1 MNKKKESNYGHF
13 YTKFIK
19 LLNLLVKRNKN
30 QQTMIDK
37 INSLINI
44 FDVGDLKFFFLV
56 VKKNIK
62 NLMTLSLIFSL
73 LVFLISSNQEKKFL
87 SKATI
92 VIEPDDN
99 KIVNIEEVYSI
110 EALSNRIN
118 NQIAILKSDEVLEY
132 IVKDKKSSM
141 KFKNLYSEN
150 KQNLFR
156 RIFSKK
162 INIDEDFLKSIL
174 TANFSVRNIPRSD
187 VLELSFIS
195 TNPKISQL
203 ALMSIIDSYQ
213 RYEIDSK
220 IQITNYAN
228 KKITERLKELVAQ
241 MDIAQKKLSNYK
253 KDNNLVD
260 TGNVKELKIK
270 EIQSISS
277 RIVDAK
283 KNYQEQQN
291 DLLSIKVADGDMDA
305 LLAIKDLRSREEIS
319 NIKASLNANESN
331 IQSLSLIYTDKHP
344 KIIQANDL
352 NDNLKEQLKD
362 ILDENIQQKAFE
374 LSNLDNFIKLS
385 DEELQK
391 ATDELRIIEEKE
403 AGMLKFSREVESSRK
418 LYESFLQRV
427 KETNEA
433 QNLQVSRL
441 KVIETPILPSS
452 HFSPQPTKNF
462 LLAFLISFFGIYGL
476 LYFREM
482 NSSVIK
488 SPEAIESLNIPQVG
502 ILPRVENLKRGYH
515 ILQMFVE
522 DGGSSFAEAIRSSRA
537 TIESKFTKNK
547 SYMVTSSNPSEGK
560 TTFAFNLALSLEKAN
575 KVLFIEADIRRPS
588 VLNGFYQFDREILG
602 LGEIITGS
610 AQLNEAIFKVPG
622 TELDI
627 ITSGEK
633 RFDMSDIVNKEQ
645 IKKFLDVLKMEY
657 DFVIVDSPPVQPVS
671 DTLILTQASDYN
683 LFVIRSDETRTASF
697 MSSIKKIQNVG
708 AKINGIV
715 INDLDTSKDSYYSYY
730 YSYSPDYYTKS

>member
-1 MNKKKESNYGHF
+1 
-13 YTKFIK
+13 
-19 LLNLLVKRNKN
+19 
-30 QQTMIDK
+30 MIQR
-37 INSLINI
+37 INSLLSI
-44 FDVGDLKFFFLV
+44 FDIGDLKFFFLV
-56 VKKNIK
+56 AKKNLK
-62 NLMTLSLIFSL
+62 NLIILSLITSL
-73 LVFLISSNQEKKFL
+73 LILLISLNLEKKYL

-99 KIVNIEEVYSI
+99 KIVNIEEVYSL
-110 EALSNRIN
+110 EAQSNRIN
-118 NQIAILKSDEVLEY
+118 NQMAILQSDEVQEY
-132 IVKDKKSSM
+132 IVKDKKNSM
-141 KFKNLYSEN
+141 KFKNLYSST
-150 KQNLFR
+150 KQSFLQ
-156 RIFSKK
+156 RILTKK
-162 INIDEDFLKSIL
+162 IEINDNVLKSIL
-174 TANFSVRNIPRSD
+174 TENFSVKNLPRSD

-203 ALMSIIDSYQ
+203 ALISIIDSYQ

-220 IQITNYAN
+220 IKITNYAN
-228 KKITERLKELVAQ
+228 QKISERLKDLVAQ
-241 MDIAQKKLSNYK
+241 MDIAQKKLSSYK
-253 KDNNLVD
+253 KENNLVD

-291 DLLSIKVADGDMDA
+291 DLLSIKVADGDIEA

-319 NIKASLNANESN
+319 NIKASLSANKSN
-331 IQSLSLIYTDKHP
+331 IQSLSLIYTNKHP
-344 KIIQANDL
+344 KIIQAKDL
-352 NDNLKEQLKD
+352 NENLQLQLKE
-362 ILDENIQQKAFE
+362 ILNENIQQKAFE

-385 DEELQK
+385 DDELQK
-391 ATDELRIIEEKE
+391 ATDELRVIEEKE
-403 AGMLKFSREVESSRK
+403 AGMLKFSREVDSSRK

-433 QNLQVSRL
+433 QNLQVSKL
-441 KVIETPILPSS
+441 KVIENPNLPTDAI
-452 HFSPQPTKNF
+452 SPKPKKNF
-462 LLAFLISFFGIYGL
+462 IIAFLICFLGTYAL
-476 LYFREM
+476 LYYREM

-488 SPEAIESLNIPQVG
+488 SPEAIDSLSIPQIG
-502 ILPRVENLKRGYH
+502 ILPRVDKLKRGFH

-522 DGGSSFAEAIRSSRA
+522 DGASSFSEAIRSSRA
-537 TIESKFTKNK
+537 IIESKFDKNK
-547 SYMVTSSNPSEGK
+547 SYMITSSNPSEGK
-560 TTFAFNLALSLEKAN
+560 TTYAFNLALSLEKAN

-588 VLNGFYQFDREILG
+588 VLNSFYQFDKEILG
-602 LGEIITGS
+602 LGEIISGS
-610 AQLNEAIFKVPG
+610 AQLNEVIFKVPG

-633 RFDMSDIVNKEQ
+633 RFDMSDIVNKDQ
-645 IKKFLDVLKMEY
+645 IKKFLDVLKLEY
-657 DFVIVDSPPVQPVS
+657 DYVIVDSPPVQPVS

-683 LFVIRSDETRTASF
+683 LFVIRSEETRTVSF

-730 YSYSPDYYTKS
+730 YSYTPDYYTKQ

>member
-1 MNKKKESNYGHF
+1 
-13 YTKFIK
+13 
-19 LLNLLVKRNKN
+19 
-30 QQTMIDK
+30 MIERL
-37 INSLINI
+37 NSLLNI
-44 FDVGDLKFFFLV
+44 FDVGDLKFFLLV
-56 VKKNIK
+56 AKKNLK
-62 NLMTLSLIFSL
+62 NLFTLSIILSL
-73 LVFLISSNQEKKFL
+73 LVLLISLNLEKKYL

-92 VIEPDDN
+92 VIEPEEN

-110 EALSNRIN
+110 EAQSNRIN
-118 NQIAILKSDEVLEY
+118 NQMAILKSDEVQEY
-132 IVKDKKSSM
+132 IVKDKKNAM
-141 KFKNLYSEN
+141 KFKNLYSET
-150 KQNLFR
+150 KQNFLQ
-156 RIFSKK
+156 RIFTRKK
-162 INIDEDFLKSIL
+162 NIDDNFLKAVL
-174 TANFSVRNIPRSD
+174 TQNFIVKNIPRSD

-203 ALMSIIDSYQ
+203 ALVSIIDSYQ

-220 IQITNYAN
+220 IKITNYAN
-228 KKITERLKELVAQ
+228 QKITERLKELVAQ
-241 MDIAQKKLSNYK
+241 MDVAQKKLSTYK
-253 KDNNLVD
+253 KENNLVD

-270 EIQSISS
+270 EIQSIST

-291 DLLSIKVADGDMDA
+291 DLLSIKVADGDVDA
-305 LLAIKDLRSREEIS
+305 LLAIKDLRSRDEIS
-319 NIKASLNANESN
+319 NIKASLTANESN
-331 IQSLSLIYTDKHP
+331 IQSLSLIYTDQHP

-352 NDNLKEQLKD
+352 NENLKSQLKD

-385 DEELQK
+385 DQELQK

-441 KVIETPILPSS
+441 KVIETPNLPGKP
-452 HFSPQPTKNF
+452 FSPEPIKNF
-462 LLAFLISFFGIYGL
+462 IIAFIISFFGVYGL
-476 LYFREM
+476 LYYREM

-488 SPEAIESLNIPQVG
+488 SPEAIDSLNIPQVG
-502 ILPRVENLKRGYH
+502 ILPRVEKLKRGYH

-522 DGGSSFAEAIRSSRA
+522 DGASSFAEAIRSSRA
-537 TIESKFTKNK
+537 TIESKFSKNK

-560 TTFAFNLALSLEKAN
+560 TTFSFNLALSLEKSS

-610 AQLNEAIFKVPG
+610 AQLNEVIFKVPG

-645 IKKFLDVLKMEY
+645 IKKFLDVLKIQY
-657 DFVIVDSPPVQPVS
+657 DYVIVDSPPVQPVS
-671 DTLILTQASDYN
+671 DTLILSQASDYN
-683 LFVIRSDETRTASF
+683 LFVIRSEETRTASF
-697 MSSIKKIQNVG
+697 MSSIKKVHNVG

-730 YSYSPDYYTKS
+730 YSYSPEYYTKS

>member
-1 MNKKKESNYGHF
+1 
-13 YTKFIK
+13 
-19 LLNLLVKRNKN
+19 
-30 QQTMIDK
+30 MIERL
-37 INSLINI
+37 NSLINI
-44 FDVGDLKFFFLV
+44 FDVGDLKFFLLV
-56 VKKNIK
+56 AKKNLK
-62 NLMTLSLIFSL
+62 NLLTLSIIFSL
-73 LVFLISSNQEKKFL
+73 LVLLISLNQEKKYL

-92 VIEPDDN
+92 VIEPEEN

-110 EALSNRIN
+110 EAQSNRIN
-118 NQIAILKSDEVLEY
+118 NQMAILKSDEVLEY
-132 IVKDKKSSM
+132 IVKDKKNAM
-141 KFKNLYSEN
+141 KFKNLYSET
-150 KQNLFR
+150 KQNFFQ
-156 RIFSKK
+156 RIFTKK
-162 INIDEDFLKSIL
+162 KVINEGFLKSIL
-174 TANFSVRNIPRSD
+174 TSNFSVKNIPRSD
-187 VLELSFIS
+187 VLQLSFVS
-195 TNPKISQL
+195 TYPKISQL
-203 ALMSIIDSYQ
+203 ALVSIIDSYQ

-220 IQITNYAN
+220 IKITNYAN
-228 KKITERLKELVAQ
+228 QKITERLKELVAQ
-241 MDIAQKKLSNYK
+241 MDVAQKKLSNYK
-253 KDNNLVD
+253 KENNLVD

-283 KNYQEQQN
+283 KSYQEQQN
-291 DLLSIKVADGDMDA
+291 DLLSIKVADGDVDA

-319 NIKASLNANESN
+319 NIKASLTANESN
-331 IQSLSLIYTDKHP
+331 IQSLSLIYTDQHP

-352 NDNLKEQLKD
+352 NENLKLQLKD

-385 DEELQK
+385 EEELQN
-391 ATDELRIIEEKE
+391 ATDELRVIEEKE
-403 AGMLKFSREVESSRK
+403 AGMLKFSREVDSSRK

-441 KVIETPILPSS
+441 KVIETPNLPSS
-452 HFSPQPTKNF
+452 PFSPQPTKNF
-462 LLAFLISFFGIYGL
+462 ILAFMISFLGVYGL

-482 NSSVIK
+482 NSAVIK
-488 SPEAIESLNIPQVG
+488 SPEAIDSLNIPQVG
-502 ILPRVENLKRGYH
+502 ILPRVEKLKRGYH

-522 DGGSSFAEAIRSSRA
+522 DGSSSFAEAIRSSRA
-537 TIESKFTKNK
+537 TIESKFSKNK

-560 TTFAFNLALSLEKAN
+560 TTFSFNLALSLEKTN

-602 LGEIITGS
+602 LGEIITGK
-610 AQLNEAIFKVPG
+610 AQLKEVIFKVPG

-645 IKKFLDVLKMEY
+645 IKKFLDVLKIEY
-657 DFVIVDSPPVQPVS
+657 DYVIVDSPPVQPVS
-671 DTLILTQASDYN
+671 DTLILSQSTDYN
-683 LFVIRSDETRTASF
+683 LFVVRSEGTRTASF

-730 YSYSPDYYTKS
+730 YSYSPEYYTKS

>member
-1 MNKKKESNYGHF
+1 
-13 YTKFIK
+13 
-19 LLNLLVKRNKN
+19 
-30 QQTMIDK
+30 MIDR

-44 FDVGDLKFFFLV
+44 LDVGDLKFFFLV
-56 VKKNIK
+56 AKKNLK
-62 NLMTLSLIFSL
+62 NLVILSLIFSL

-110 EALSNRIN
+110 EAQSNRIN
-118 NQIAILKSDEVLEY
+118 NQMAILKSDEVQEY
-132 IVKDKKSSM
+132 IVNDKKNSM
-141 KFKNLYSEN
+141 KFQNLYSEN
-150 KQNLFR
+150 KQNFFQ
-156 RIFSKK
+156 RIFTKK
-162 INIDEDFLKSIL
+162 KNIDEDFLKLIL
-174 TANFSVRNIPRSD
+174 TKNFSVKNIPRSD
-187 VLELSFIS
+187 VLELSFVS

-203 ALMSIIDSYQ
+203 ALISIIDSYQ

-220 IQITNYAN
+220 IKITNYAN
-228 KKITERLKELVAQ
+228 QKITERLKELVAQ
-241 MDIAQKKLSNYK
+241 MDVAQIKLSDYK
-253 KDNNLVD
+253 RENNLVD
-260 TGNVKELKIK
+260 TGNVKELKIN

-291 DLLSIKVADGDMDA
+291 DLLSIKVADGDVDA

-352 NDNLKEQLKD
+352 NENLQSQLKD

-385 DEELQK
+385 EEELQK

-433 QNLQVSRL
+433 QNLQVSKL
-441 KVIETPILPSS
+441 KVIETPNLPLSP
-452 HFSPQPTKNF
+452 FSPQPAKNF
-462 LLAFLISFFGIYGL
+462 ILAFLISFFGVYGL

-488 SPEAIESLNIPQVG
+488 SPEAIDSLNIPQIG
-502 ILPRVENLKRGYH
+502 ILPRVEKLKRGYH

-522 DGGSSFAEAIRSSRA
+522 DGASSFAEAIRSSRA
-537 TIESKFTKNK
+537 TVESKFDKNK
-547 SYMVTSSNPSEGK
+547 SYIVTSSNPSEGK
-560 TTFAFNLALSLEKAN
+560 TTFAFNLALSLEKSN
-575 KVLFIEADIRRPS
+575 RVLFIEADIRRPS

-622 TELDI
+622 TDLDI

-645 IKKFLDVLKMEY
+645 IKKFLDILKMEY
-657 DFVIVDSPPVQPVS
+657 DYVIVDSPPVQPVS

-683 LFVIRSDETRTASF
+683 LFVIRSEETRTASF
-697 MSSIKKIQNVG
+697 MSSIKKIQNVD

>member
-1 MNKKKESNYGHF
+1 M
-13 YTKFIK
+13 
-19 LLNLLVKRNKN
+19 LDR
-30 QQTMIDK
+30 
-37 INSLINI
+37 INSLFNI
-44 FDVGDLKFFFLV
+44 FDVGDLKFLLLV
-56 VKKNIK
+56 AKKNLK
-62 NLMTLSLIFSL
+62 NLITLSIIISLIVL
-73 LVFLISSNQEKKFL
+73 LISLNQEKKFL

-110 EALSNRIN
+110 EAQSNRIN
-118 NQIAILKSDEVLEY
+118 NQMAILKSDEVQEY
-132 IVKDKKSSM
+132 ILKDKKNSM
-141 KFKNLYSEN
+141 KLENLYSET
-150 KQNLFR
+150 KQNFFL

-162 INIDEDFLKSIL
+162 QIVNSEFLKSIL
-174 TANFSVRNIPRSD
+174 TNNFTVKNIPRSD
-187 VLELSFIS
+187 VLELSFVS
-195 TNPKISQL
+195 NNPKISQL
-203 ALMSIIDSYQ
+203 ALISIIDSYQ

-220 IQITNYAN
+220 IKITNYAN
-228 KKITERLKELVAQ
+228 QKITERLKELVAQ
-241 MDIAQKKLSNYK
+241 MDVAQKKLSNYK
-253 KDNNLVD
+253 RENNLVD
-260 TGNVKELKIK
+260 TGNVRELKIK

-291 DLLSIKVADGDMDA
+291 DLLSIKVADGDIDA

-319 NIKASLNANESN
+319 NIKASLTANESN

-352 NDNLKEQLKD
+352 NDNLKVQLKD

-385 DEELQK
+385 EEELQK
-391 ATDELRIIEEKE
+391 ATDQLRDLEEKE
-403 AGMLKFSREVESSRK
+403 AGMLKFSREVDSSRK

-433 QNLQVSRL
+433 QNLQVSKL
-441 KVIETPILPSS
+441 KVIENPNLPAAP
-452 HFSPQPTKNF
+452 FSPKPFKNF
-462 LLAFLISFFGIYGL
+462 LLAFLISFFAVYGL
-476 LYFREM
+476 LYYREM

-488 SPEAIESLNIPQVG
+488 SPEAIDSLNIPQIG
-502 ILPRVENLKRGYH
+502 ILPRVDKLKRGFH

-522 DGGSSFAEAIRSSRA
+522 DGASSFSEAIRSSRA
-537 TIESKFTKNK
+537 IIESKFLKNK
-547 SYMVTSSNPSEGK
+547 SFMVTSSNPSEGK
-560 TTFAFNLALSLEKAN
+560 TTFAFNLALSLEKSN

-588 VLNGFYQFDREILG
+588 VLNGFYQFDREIFG

-610 AQLNEAIFKVPG
+610 SQLKDTIFKVPG

-645 IKKFLDVLKMEY
+645 IKKFLDVLKLEY
-657 DFVIVDSPPVQPVS
+657 DYVIVDSPPVQPVS
-671 DTLILTQASDYN
+671 DTLILAQASDYN
-683 LFVIRSDETRTASF
+683 LFVIRSEETRTVSF

-708 AKINGIV
+708 AKISGIV

-730 YSYSPDYYTKS
+730 YSYSPEYYTKN